1 MSESLDNKIGKEIRR
16 WRTFRRWGVFVGIF
30 MLMLAM
36 FIMAGTLRADRMRSV
51 TIKKSKTQINDVRRQ
66 RTDGNIVFCVPKGFS
81 CKDSVFAGR
90 SFFFLEDESE
100 TEITLNSGF
109 DSDDSPEHINFIYSD
124 WGGEA
129 MDGYESTVVADVTK
143 SDKRG
148 TKCIRVK
155 KYTGQGIVVYWRF
168 AALFDK
174 ETGMM
179 CLVSAYDKGNG
190 DYLEPLL
197 ESVRFNRHSKK

>member
-1 MSESLDNKIGKEIRR
+1 MNKEIHR
-16 WRTFRRWGVFVGIF
+16 WRTFRRRSVFVGIF
-30 MLMLAM
+30 MLVLAM

-51 TIKKSKTQINDVRRQ
+51 TIKKSKTQINDVRQQ

-124 WGGEA
+124 LGGEA

-143 SDKRG
+143 SDKRV

-155 KYTGQGIVVYWRF
+155 KYTGKGIVVYWRF

-190 DYLEPLL
+190 DYLKPLL

>member
-1 MSESLDNKIGKEIRR
+1 MEKSESKMNKEIRR
-16 WRTFRRWGVFVGIF
+16 WRTFRRRGVFVGIF
-30 MLMLAM
+30 MLVLAV
-36 FIMAGTLRADRMRSV
+36 FIMAGTSRADRMRSV

-81 CKDSVFAGR
+81 CKDSVFAGCR
-90 SFFFLEDESE
+90 LFFLEDESE

-109 DSDDSPEHINFIYSD
+109 DSDDSPEHINFIYND
-124 WGGEA
+124 LGGEA
-129 MDGYESTVVADVTK
+129 MEGYESTVVADVTK
-143 SDKRG
+143 SDKRV

-155 KYTGQGIVVYWRF
+155 KYTGKGIVVYWRF

-174 ETGMM
+174 ETGLM

-190 DYLEPLL
+190 DYLEPLI
-197 ESVRFNRHSKK
+197 ESICFNRSSRK

>member
-1 MSESLDNKIGKEIRR
+1 MAESLENEMKKGLRR
-16 WRTFRRWGVFVGIF
+16 WSIVRQRGVFVGAF
-30 MLMLAM
+30 MLVLAM
-36 FIMAGTLRADRMRSV
+36 FIMAGTSRADRMRSV
-51 TIKKSKTQINDVRRQ
+51 TIKKSKTQNNDVRQQ

-81 CKDSVFAGR
+81 CKDSVFAGCR
-90 SFFFLEDESE
+90 LFFLEDESE

-124 WGGEA
+124 LGGEA
-129 MDGYESTVVADVTK
+129 MEGYESTVVADVTK

-197 ESVRFNRHSKK
+197 ESVRFNP

>member
-1 MSESLDNKIGKEIRR
+1 MEKSESKMNKEIRR
-16 WRTFRRWGVFVGIF
+16 WRTFRRRGVFVGAF
-30 MLMLAM
+30 MLVLAM
-36 FIMAGTLRADRMRSV
+36 FIMAGTVRTDRRRAV
-51 TIKKSKTQINDVRRQ
+51 TFKKSKTQNNDVRQQ

-81 CKDSVFAGR
+81 CKDSVFAGCR
-90 SFFFLEDESE
+90 LFFLEDESE

-109 DSDDSPEHINFIYSD
+109 DSDDSHEHINFIYSD

>member
-1 MSESLDNKIGKEIRR
+1 MEKSESKMNKEIRR
-16 WRTFRRWGVFVGIF
+16 WRTFRRRGVFVGIF
-30 MLMLAM
+30 MLVLAV
-36 FIMAGTLRADRMRSV
+36 FIMAGTSRADRMRSV
-51 TIKKSKTQINDVRRQ
+51 TIKKSKTQNNDVRQQ

-81 CKDSVFAGR
+81 CKDSVFAGCR
-90 SFFFLEDESE
+90 LFFLEDESE

-109 DSDDSPEHINFIYSD
+109 DSDDSPEHINFIYND
-124 WGGEA
+124 LGGEA
-129 MDGYESTVVADVTK
+129 MEGYESTVVADVTK
-143 SDKRG
+143 SDKRV

-179 CLVSAYDKGNG
+179 CLVSAYDNGNG
-190 DYLEPLL
+190 NYLEPLL
-197 ESVRFNRHSKK
+197 ESVRFNRSSRK

>member
-1 MSESLDNKIGKEIRR
+1 MNKEIRR
-16 WRTFRRWGVFVGIF
+16 WRTFRRRGVFVGIF
-30 MLMLAM
+30 MLVLAM
-36 FIMAGTLRADRMRSV
+36 FIMAGTAGTDRRRAV
-51 TIKKSKTQINDVRRQ
+51 TFKKSKTQNNDVRRQ

-81 CKDSVFAGR
+81 CKDSVFAGCR
-90 SFFFLEDESE
+90 VFFLENESG
-100 TEITLNSGF
+100 TEVTLNSGF

-124 WGGEA
+124 LGGEA
-129 MDGYESTVVADVTK
+129 MDGYESTVVADATK
-143 SDKRG
+143 SDKRV

-174 ETGMM
+174 ETGLM

-190 DYLEPLL
+190 DYLEPLI
-197 ESVRFNRHSKK
+197 ESIYFNRSSRK

>member
-16 WRTFRRWGVFVGIF
+16 WRTFRRRGVFVGAF
-30 MLMLAM
+30 MLVLAM
-36 FIMAGTLRADRMRSV
+36 FIMAGTARTDRRRAV
-51 TIKKSKTQINDVRRQ
+51 TFKKTQNNKASRQ
-66 RTDGNIVFCVPKGFS
+66 HTDGNIVFCVPKGFS

-90 SFFFLEDESE
+90 RLFFLEDESE

-124 WGGEA
+124 LGGEA
-129 MDGYESTVVADVTK
+129 MEGYESTVVADVTK

-174 ETGMM
+174 ETGLM

>member
-16 WRTFRRWGVFVGIF
+16 WRTFRRRGVFVGAF
-30 MLMLAM
+30 MLVLAM
-36 FIMAGTLRADRMRSV
+36 FIMAGTARTDRRRAV
-51 TIKKSKTQINDVRRQ
+51 TFKKSKTQNNKASRQ
-66 RTDGNIVFCVPKGFS
+66 HTVGNIVFCVPKGFS

-90 SFFFLEDESE
+90 RLFFLEDESE

-124 WGGEA
+124 LGGEA

-197 ESVRFNRHSKK
+197 ESVRFNP

>member
-1 MSESLDNKIGKEIRR
+1 MSESLDNKTGKEIRR
-16 WRTFRRWGVFVGIF
+16 WRTFRRRGVFVGAF
-30 MLMLAM
+30 MLVLAM
-36 FIMAGTLRADRMRSV
+36 FIMAGTAGTDRRRAV
-51 TIKKSKTQINDVRRQ
+51 TFKKSKTQNNYASRRH
-66 RTDGNIVFCVPKGFS
+66 TDGNIVFYAPKGFY
-81 CKDSVFAGR
+81 CKDSVFAGYR
-90 SFFFLEDESE
+90 VFFLENESG
-100 TEITLNSGF
+100 TEVTLNSGF
-109 DSDDSPEHINFIYSD
+109 DSDDSPEHINFIYND
-124 WGGEA
+124 LGGEA
-129 MDGYESTVVADVTK
+129 MEGYESTVVADVTK
-143 SDKRG
+143 SDKRV

>member
-1 MSESLDNKIGKEIRR
+1 MSDINRKEIRR
-16 WRTFRRWGVFVGIF
+16 LRTFQQRSVFVGAFI
-30 MLMLAM
+30 LMLAM
-36 FIMAGTLRADRMRSV
+36 FIMAITSRSGIMRTV
-51 TIKKSKTQINDVRRQ
+51 PIKKSKTQNNDVRRQ

-81 CKDSVFAGR
+81 CKDSVFAGCR
-90 SFFFLEDESE
+90 VFFLEDKSG
-100 TEITLNSGF
+100 TEVTLNSGF
-109 DSDDSPEHINFIYSD
+109 DSDDSPEHINFIFSD
-124 WGGEA
+124 LGSEP
-129 MDGYESTVVADVTK
+129 MEGYESTIVTDVTK
-143 SDKRG
+143 SDKRV

-174 ETGMM
+174 ETGLM

-197 ESVRFNRHSKK
+197 ESVRFNRNSKK

>member
-1 MSESLDNKIGKEIRR
+1 MSESLDNKTGKEIRR
-16 WRTFRRWGVFVGIF
+16 WRTFRRRGVFVGAF
-30 MLMLAM
+30 MLVLAV
-36 FIMAGTLRADRMRSV
+36 FIMAGTARTDRRRAV
-51 TIKKSKTQINDVRRQ
+51 TFKKSKTQNNKASRQ
-66 RTDGNIVFCVPKGFS
+66 HTDGNIVFCVPKGFS

-90 SFFFLEDESE
+90 RLFFLEDESE

-124 WGGEA
+124 LGGEA

>member
-1 MSESLDNKIGKEIRR
+1 M
-16 WRTFRRWGVFVGIF
+16 FVGIF

-124 WGGEA
+124 LGGEA

>member
-16 WRTFRRWGVFVGIF
+16 WRTFRRRGVFVGAF
-30 MLMLAM
+30 MLVLAM
-36 FIMAGTLRADRMRSV
+36 FIMAGTARTDRRRAV
-51 TIKKSKTQINDVRRQ
+51 TFKKTQNNKASRQ
-66 RTDGNIVFCVPKGFS
+66 HTDGNIVFCVPKGFS

-90 SFFFLEDESE
+90 RLFFLEDESE

-124 WGGEA
+124 LGGEA
-129 MDGYESTVVADVTK
+129 MEGYESTVVADVTK

-168 AALFDK
+168 AVLFDK
-174 ETGMM
+174 ATGKM

-197 ESVRFNRHSKK
+197 ESVRFNP

>member
-1 MSESLDNKIGKEIRR
+1 MEKSESKMNKEIRR
-16 WRTFRRWGVFVGIF
+16 WRTFRRRGVFVGIF
-30 MLMLAM
+30 MLVLAV
-36 FIMAGTLRADRMRSV
+36 FIMAGTSRADRMRSV
-51 TIKKSKTQINDVRRQ
+51 TIKKSKKQINDVRRQ

-81 CKDSVFAGR
+81 CKDSVFAGCR
-90 SFFFLEDESE
+90 LFFLEDDSE

-109 DSDDSPEHINFIYSD
+109 DSDDSPEHINFIYND
-124 WGGEA
+124 LGGEA

-197 ESVRFNRHSKK
+197 ESVRFNRSSRK

>member
-1 MSESLDNKIGKEIRR
+1 MEKSESKMNKEIRR
-16 WRTFRRWGVFVGIF
+16 WRTFRQRGVFVGAF
-30 MLMLAM
+30 MLVLAV
-36 FIMAGTLRADRMRSV
+36 FIMAGTSRADRMRSV
-51 TIKKSKTQINDVRRQ
+51 TIKKSKKQINDVRRQ

-81 CKDSVFAGR
+81 CKDSVFAGCR
-90 SFFFLEDESE
+90 LFFLEDESE

-109 DSDDSPEHINFIYSD
+109 DSDDSPEHINFIYND
-124 WGGEA
+124 LGGEA

-197 ESVRFNRHSKK
+197 ESVRFNRSSRK

>member
-1 MSESLDNKIGKEIRR
+1 MEKSESKMNKEIRR
-16 WRTFRRWGVFVGIF
+16 WRTFRRRGVFVGIF
-30 MLMLAM
+30 MLVLAV
-36 FIMAGTLRADRMRSV
+36 FIMAGTSRADRMRSV

-81 CKDSVFAGR
+81 CKDSVFAGCR
-90 SFFFLEDESE
+90 LFFLEDESE

-109 DSDDSPEHINFIYSD
+109 DSDDSPEHINFIYND
-124 WGGEA
+124 LGGEA
-129 MDGYESTVVADVTK
+129 MEGYESTVVADVTK
-143 SDKRG
+143 SDKRV

-179 CLVSAYDKGNG
+179 CLVSAYDNGNG
-190 DYLEPLL
+190 NYLEPLL
-197 ESVRFNRHSKK
+197 ESVRFNRSSRK

>member
-1 MSESLDNKIGKEIRR
+1 MEKSESKMNKEIRR
-16 WRTFRRWGVFVGIF
+16 WRTFRRRGVFVGAF
-30 MLMLAM
+30 MLVLAM
-36 FIMAGTLRADRMRSV
+36 FIMAGTAGTDRRRAV
-51 TIKKSKTQINDVRRQ
+51 TFKKSKTQNNDVRQQ

-81 CKDSVFAGR
+81 CKDSVFAGCR
-90 SFFFLEDESE
+90 LFFLEDESE

-124 WGGEA
+124 LGGEA

-197 ESVRFNRHSKK
+197 ESVRFNRHFKK

>member
-1 MSESLDNKIGKEIRR
+1 MAESLENEMKKGLRR
-16 WRTFRRWGVFVGIF
+16 WSIVRQRGVFVGAF

-36 FIMAGTLRADRMRSV
+36 FIMAGTSRADRMRSV
-51 TIKKSKTQINDVRRQ
+51 TIKKSKTQNNDVRQQ

-81 CKDSVFAGR
+81 CKDSVFAGCR
-90 SFFFLEDESE
+90 LFFLEDESE

-109 DSDDSPEHINFIYSD
+109 DSDDSPEHINFIYND
-124 WGGEA
+124 FGGEA
-129 MDGYESTVVADVTK
+129 MEGYESTVVADVTK

-197 ESVRFNRHSKK
+197 ESVRFNRHYKK

>member
-1 MSESLDNKIGKEIRR
+1 MEKSESKMNKEIRR
-16 WRTFRRWGVFVGIF
+16 WRTFRRRGVFVGIF
-30 MLMLAM
+30 MLVLAV
-36 FIMAGTLRADRMRSV
+36 FIMAGTSRADRMRSV

-81 CKDSVFAGR
+81 CKDSVFAGCR
-90 SFFFLEDESE
+90 LFFLEDESE

-109 DSDDSPEHINFIYSD
+109 DSDDSPEHINFIYND
-124 WGGEA
+124 LGGEA
-129 MDGYESTVVADVTK
+129 MEGYESTVVADVTK
-143 SDKRG
+143 SDKRV

-174 ETGMM
+174 ETGMV
-179 CLVSAYDKGNG
+179 CLVSAYDNGNG
-190 DYLEPLL
+190 NYLEPLL
-197 ESVRFNRHSKK
+197 ESVRFNRSSRK

>member
-1 MSESLDNKIGKEIRR
+1 MEKSESKMNKEIRR
-16 WRTFRRWGVFVGIF
+16 WRTFRRRGVFVGIF
-30 MLMLAM
+30 MLVLAV
-36 FIMAGTLRADRMRSV
+36 FIMAGTARTYRRRAV
-51 TIKKSKTQINDVRRQ
+51 TFKKSKTQNNKASRRH
-66 RTDGNIVFCVPKGFS
+66 TDGNIVFYAPKGFY
-81 CKDSVFAGR
+81 CKDSVFAGCR
-90 SFFFLEDESE
+90 VFFLENESG
-100 TEITLNSGF
+100 TEVTLNSGF
-109 DSDDSPEHINFIYSD
+109 DRDDSPEHINFIYND
-124 WGGEA
+124 LGGEE
-129 MDGYESTVVADVTK
+129 MEGYESTVVADVTK

-197 ESVRFNRHSKK
+197 ESVRFNP

>member
-1 MSESLDNKIGKEIRR
+1 MNKEIRR
-16 WRTFRRWGVFVGIF
+16 WRTFRRRGVFVGAF

-36 FIMAGTLRADRMRSV
+36 FIMAGTAGTDRRRAV
-51 TIKKSKTQINDVRRQ
+51 TFKKSKTQNNNASRRH
-66 RTDGNIVFCVPKGFS
+66 TDGNIVFYAPKGLY
-81 CKDSVFAGR
+81 CKDSVFAGCR
-90 SFFFLEDESE
+90 VFFLENESG
-100 TEITLNSGF
+100 TEVTLNSGF

-124 WGGEA
+124 LGGEA

>member
-1 MSESLDNKIGKEIRR
+1 MEKSESKMNKEIRR
-16 WRTFRRWGVFVGIF
+16 WRTFRRRSVFVGAF

-51 TIKKSKTQINDVRRQ
+51 TIKKLKTQNNDVRRQ

-124 WGGEA
+124 LGGEA

-168 AALFDK
+168 AAQFDK

-197 ESVRFNRHSKK
+197 ESARFNRHFKK

>member
-1 MSESLDNKIGKEIRR
+1 MEKSESKMNKEIRR

-30 MLMLAM
+30 MLVLAV
-36 FIMAGTLRADRMRSV
+36 FIMAGTSRADRMRSV

-81 CKDSVFAGR
+81 CKDSVFAGCR
-90 SFFFLEDESE
+90 LFFLEDESE

-109 DSDDSPEHINFIYSD
+109 DSDDSPEHINFIYND
-124 WGGEA
+124 LGGEA

>member
-1 MSESLDNKIGKEIRR
+1 MNKEIRR

-51 TIKKSKTQINDVRRQ
+51 TIKKSKTQNNKASRQ
-66 RTDGNIVFCVPKGFS
+66 HTDGNIVFYAPKGSS

-124 WGGEA
+124 LGGEA

>member
-1 MSESLDNKIGKEIRR
+1 MEKSESKMNKEIRR
-16 WRTFRRWGVFVGIF
+16 WRTFRRRGVFVGIF

-36 FIMAGTLRADRMRSV
+36 FIMAGTLRADRMRAV
-51 TIKKSKTQINDVRRQ
+51 TFKKSKTQNNKASRQ
-66 RTDGNIVFCVPKGFS
+66 HTDGNIVFCVPKGFS

-90 SFFFLEDESE
+90 RFFFLEDESE

-109 DSDDSPEHINFIYSD
+109 DSDDSPEHINFIFSD
-124 WGGEA
+124 LGGEA